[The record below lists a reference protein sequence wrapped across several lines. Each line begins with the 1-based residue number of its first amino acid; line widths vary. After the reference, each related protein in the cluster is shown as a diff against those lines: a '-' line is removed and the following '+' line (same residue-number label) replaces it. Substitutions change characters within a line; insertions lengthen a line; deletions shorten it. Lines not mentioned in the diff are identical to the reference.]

1 MRWHSYQ
8 SLVARARPKRVG
20 SAGKMPVPRQSF
32 DYDDDYEH
40 EQEQEQEQELRT
52 FMAENG

>member
-32 DYDDDYEH
+32 DYDYDYDYEQEH
-40 EQEQEQEQELRT
+40 E
-52 FMAENG
+52 